1 MFDSNKTKFLKA
13 LLKKI
18 EDSFPITENMNF
30 YSWYSFSF
38 EWFNIYV
45 ETLMSWNIYNWALQK
60 DWNYIADHR
69 YDKWFFEEVYSILK
83 YKKEKLEEEKEERR
97 LAAKRAYE
105 ESMESVY
112 AEYLTELEWI
122 KIEKEEKWEMS
133 PVFEDLK
140 QVKYHT
146 QEIKKIH
153 DKYSKKFF
161 WLF

>member
-83 YKKEKLEEEKEERR
+83 YKEKKL
-97 LAAKRAYE
+97 
-105 ESMESVY
+105 MESVY

-140 QVKYHT
+140 QLEYHT
-146 QEIKKIH
+146 WEIKKIH
-153 DKYSKKFF
+153 SKYSKKFF